1 MKDAKTMR
9 PFEHHICAV
18 SKKVQLNSQTFIQKE
33 ISYTFRGTVSRYVVM
48 V

>member
-33 ISYTFRGTVSRYVVM
+33 INVIYVQGDSF
-48 V
+48 